1 MVVLEVEVIDEDFER
16 EWKKMSR
23 VSICVLCGSMM
34 GREGGR
40 KGGSLTFA
48 LLRMMTMTRCIVSV
62 VAMMGVG
69 PARLRVGNS
78 PSLYVPIRIKS
89 G

>member
-40 KGGSLTFA
+40 KGGA
-48 LLRMMTMTRCIVSV
+48 LVCV
-62 VAMMGVG
+62 V
-69 PARLRVGNS
+69 
-78 PSLYVPIRIKS
+78 
-89 G
+89 